1 MRTRYKKLRDYGLT
15 ADEEKELKERCR
27 NLDARDI
34 EILHETAVSSAPGI
48 EETICKSIINHIG
61 YRSLLKEQEIPVSE
75 EDFYAY
81 QRKTLAMLYER
92 LKLYGRW
99 KY

>member
-1 MRTRYKKLRDYGLT
+1 MRTRYKKIKDYGLD
-15 ADEEKELKERCR
+15 AHDEDAIRERCR

-34 EILHETAVSSAPGI
+34 EILHETALSSAPGI
-48 EETICKSIINHIG
+48 EDSICKSIIERTG
-61 YRSLLKEQEIPVSE
+61 YRTMCKKQMIPVNE

-81 QRKTLAMLYER
+81 RRKTLAMFYER
-92 LKLYGRW
+92 LKLYRRW

>member
-1 MRTRYKKLRDYGLT
+1 MRTRYKKLKDYGLT
-15 ADEEKELKERCR
+15 TDEENALKDRCK
-27 NLDARDI
+27 NLDARDR
-34 EILHETAVSSAPGI
+34 EILHETALSSAPGI
-48 EETICKSIINHIG
+48 EDYICESVINHTG
-61 YRSLLKEQEIPVSE
+61 YRTLCEKQMIPVNE

-81 QRKTLAMLYER
+81 RRKTLAMLYER

>member
-1 MRTRYKKLRDYGLT
+1 MRTRYKKLKDYGLT
-15 ADEEKELKERCR
+15 QDDEKKLKDRCN

-34 EILHETAVSSAPGI
+34 EILRETALSSAPGI
-48 EETICKSIINHIG
+48 ENCICESIVKRKG
-61 YRSLLKEQEIPVSE
+61 YRELSKTQKIPVGE

-81 QRKTLAMLYER
+81 RRKTLALFFER

-99 KY
+99 E

>member
-34 EILHETAVSSAPGI
+34 EILHETAVSSSPGI
-48 EETICKSIINHIG
+48 EDSICKSIIERTG
-61 YRSLLKEQEIPVSE
+61 YRTMCKKQMIPVNE

-81 QRKTLAMLYER
+81 RRKTLAMFYER
-92 LKLYGRW
+92 LKLYRRW
-99 KY
+99 EY

>member
-1 MRTRYKKLRDYGLT
+1 MRTRYKKLRDYGLA

-27 NLDARDI
+27 NLDARDV

-48 EETICKSIINHIG
+48 EDIICKSIIERTG
-61 YRSLLKEQEIPVSE
+61 YRTMCKKQMIPVNE

-81 QRKTLAMLYER
+81 RRKTLAMFYER
-92 LKLYGRW
+92 LKLYRRW
-99 KY
+99 EY

>member
-1 MRTRYKKLRDYGLT
+1 MRTRYKKLKDYGLT
-15 ADEEKELKERCR
+15 TDEENALKDRCK

-34 EILHETAVSSAPGI
+34 EILHETALSSAPGI
-48 EETICKSIINHIG
+48 EDCICESIIEHTG
-61 YRSLLKEQEIPVSE
+61 YRTLYKKKMIPVNE

-81 QRKTLAMLYER
+81 RRKTLAMLYER

>member
-34 EILHETAVSSAPGI
+34 EILHETAVSSAP
-48 EETICKSIINHIG
+48 
-61 YRSLLKEQEIPVSE
+61 
-75 EDFYAY
+75 
-81 QRKTLAMLYER
+81 
-92 LKLYGRW
+92 
-99 KY
+99 